1 MKLRQEEIET
11 LPLNVVL
18 EVLLAAALCMLG
30 EDVNDFHF
38 SRSPGKGCT
47 AACSLMTLA
56 YRVLL
61 CGAFHN
67 SNEAILNPLKH
78 THIIWLPCRK
88 PQLSRGLQAYTRIS
102 KSGVSLG
109 HL

>member
-30 EDVNDFHF
+30 EDVNDFHH
-38 SRSPGKGCT
+38 SISPGKRCT
-47 AACSLMTLA
+47 AACSLMTFA
-56 YRVLL
+56 YRVLF

-67 SNEAILNPLKH
+67 SK
-78 THIIWLPCRK
+78 
-88 PQLSRGLQAYTRIS
+88 
-102 KSGVSLG
+102 
-109 HL
+109 